1 MVGKAEGVKYL
12 YRRRDKCDFGT
23 SFGVEPLGK
32 GGRERHLTH
41 CYAADGVK
49 RCEVSALRIERRS
62 SKKKNAKFGRSTGV
76 EMMVEGRWRLSG
88 VYTYLKDEI
97 G

>member
-1 MVGKAEGVKYL
+1 M
-12 YRRRDKCDFGT
+12 
-23 SFGVEPLGK
+23 EPLGK

-41 CYAADGVK
+41 CYAAHWEK

-62 SKKKNAKFGRSTGV
+62 SKKKIAKFGHSTGV
-76 EMMVEGRWRLSG
+76 ERMFEGRRRLSG